1 MSEKT
6 HSDLVKLSPFELKDQ
21 LIALASSDAQRLM
34 LNAGRG
40 NPNFLAILPRL
51 AFLSLGEFA
60 ILEAQRSYSYLD
72 SGFGGLPESQ
82 GIVQRFESYA
92 GNHRG
97 SDGVR
102 FIQSAISYVK
112 DQLGLNQD
120 VFLFEM
126 AAAFL
131 GCNYPTPPRM
141 LLHTEEIVKAY
152 LVQEMLGGMPR
163 AGNFSLFATE
173 GGTAAMT
180 YIFQSL
186 SQNGLL
192 RPGDKIGIGTPI
204 FSPYLEIPVLAE
216 YNLEIVDIRMDR
228 QADWQ
233 FPSSELEKL
242 KDPAIKI
249 FCLVNPSN
257 PPSTKMSDAA
267 LAQLADLVANTRPDL
282 FIVTD
287 DVYGTFADDF
297 VSIFAKCP
305 RNTLCVYSFSKFFG
319 ATGWRLG
326 VIALHDENVFDAAL
340 AELPEAEKAR
350 LDARYASLTTKPRE
364 LRFIDRLVADS
375 RAVALNHTAG
385 LSGPQQLQMALF
397 ALNGL
402 MDREHRYKNAAKELI
417 RQRYQTLYRTMGVAA
432 ARETNDVN
440 YYTLIDLQEM
450 GGKLYGPEFES
461 WFINSDLGINFL
473 FRLARETGVVLLPG
487 NGFEV
492 VDTSARVSLA
502 NLTDHEY
509 ASIGRFTR
517 QILDEY
523 SKDFANRKARKSP
536 TSTVGDTGSGNHPA
550 KLTTKTLGRHI

>member
-1 MSEKT
+1 MLEKT
-6 HSDLVKLSPFELKDQ
+6 YSQFTNLSPFELKDQ

-40 NPNFLAILPRL
+40 NPNFLAMLPRL

-60 ILEAQRSYSYLD
+60 MLEAQRSYSYLD

-82 GIVQRFESYA
+82 GIVGRFDTYA
-92 GNHRG
+92 GHHRSG
-97 SDGVR
+97 EGVH
-102 FIQSAISYVK
+102 FVQSAISYVK

-126 AAAFL
+126 VDAFL

-141 LLHTEEIVKAY
+141 LQHAEEIVKAY
-152 LVQEMLGGMPR
+152 LVQEILGTEPR
-163 AGNFSLFATE
+163 TGDFSLFATE

-186 SQNGLL
+186 KQNGLL
-192 RPGDKIGIGTPI
+192 QPGDKIGIATPI

-216 YNLEIVDIRMDR
+216 FGLEVVDIRMDEH
-228 QADWQ
+228 ADWQ
-233 FPSSELEKL
+233 FPASEIEKL
-242 KDPAIKI
+242 TDPAIKI

-267 LAQLADLVANTRPDL
+267 LAQFAEFVAKTRPDL
-282 FIVTD
+282 FIITD

-305 RNTLCVYSFSKFFG
+305 RNTLLVYSFSKFFG

-326 VIALHDENVFDAAL
+326 VIALHEDNVFDTAL
-340 AELPEAEKAR
+340 AAQAEPEKKR
-350 LDARYASLTTKPRE
+350 LDARYASLTTEPRN

-385 LSGPQQLQMALF
+385 LSGPQQLQMTLF

-402 MDREHRYKNAAKELI
+402 MDRDHRYKTAAKELI
-417 RQRYQTLYRTMGVAA
+417 RQRYQTLYRTMGVSAA
-432 ARETNDVN
+432 HEPNDVD

-450 GGKLYGPEFES
+450 GGKLYGPDFEA
-461 WFINSDLGINFL
+461 WFVKSDLGLDFL

-502 NLTDHEY
+502 NLTDSEY

-517 QILDEY
+517 QILDAY
-523 SKDFANRKARKSP
+523 FKDFTKQNKS
-536 TSTVGDTGSGNHPA
+536 V
-550 KLTTKTLGRHI
+550 

>member
-1 MSEKT
+1 
-6 HSDLVKLSPFELKDQ
+6 
-21 LIALASSDAQRLM
+21 
-34 LNAGRG
+34 
-40 NPNFLAILPRL
+40 
-51 AFLSLGEFA
+51 
-60 ILEAQRSYSYLD
+60 
-72 SGFGGLPESQ
+72 
-82 GIVQRFESYA
+82 
-92 GNHRG
+92 
-97 SDGVR
+97 VR
-102 FIQSAISYVK
+102 FIRAAISYVG
-112 DQLGLNQD
+112 DQLGLDRD

-126 AAAFL
+126 TTAFL

-141 LLHTEEIVKAY
+141 LAHTEEIVRAY
-152 LVQEMLGGMPR
+152 LAQEMLGAVPV
-163 AGNFSLFATE
+163 AGEFSLFATE
-173 GGTAAMT
+173 GGTAAMA
-180 YIFQSL
+180 YIFQTL
-186 SQNGLL
+186 KQNGLL
-192 RPGDKIGIGTPI
+192 RAGDKIAIGTPI

-216 YNLEIVDIRMDR
+216 FGLEIVDIRMDR
-228 QADWQ
+228 EADWQ
-233 FPSSELEKL
+233 FPAAELKKL
-242 KDPAIKI
+242 ADPAIKI

-267 LAQLADLVANTRPDL
+267 LAQLGELVAKTRPDL

-297 VSIFAKCP
+297 VSVFATCP
-305 RNTLCVYSFSKFFG
+305 RNTLLVYSFSKFFG

-326 VIALHDENVFDAAL
+326 VIALHDDNVFDTAL
-340 AELPEAEKAR
+340 GALPEAEKAR

-402 MDREHRYKNAAKELI
+402 MDRRHHYKDAAKALI
-417 RQRYQTLYRTMGVAA
+417 RQRYRTLYRTMGVPA
-432 ARETNDVN
+432 ARERNDVN

-450 GGKLYGPEFES
+450 GGGLYGPEFEA
-461 WFINSDLGINFL
+461 WFVKGNLGIDFL

-509 ASIGRFTR
+509 ALIGRFTR
-517 QILDEY
+517 QVLDEY
-523 SKDFANRKARKSP
+523 FQDFLVSKAGKPPAANG
-536 TSTVGDTGSGNHPA
+536 GDGGSASRSAKPA
-550 KLTTKTLGRHI
+550 AKTLTHHQ

>member
-1 MSEKT
+1 MLDKPYG
-6 HSDLVKLSPFELKDQ
+6 DFANLSPFELKDQ
-21 LIALASSDAQRLM
+21 LIALASSDAQKLM

-40 NPNFLAILPRL
+40 NPNFLAMLPRL

-60 ILEAQRSYSYLD
+60 MLEAQRSYSYLD

-82 GIVQRFESYA
+82 GIVQRFETYA
-92 GNHRG
+92 GNHRE
-97 SDGVR
+97 SEGVR
-102 FIQSAISYVK
+102 FIRAAISYVK
-112 DQLGLNQD
+112 DQLGLDPD

-126 AAAFL
+126 AGAFL
-131 GCNYPTPPRM
+131 GCTYPTPPRM

-152 LVQEMLGGMPR
+152 LVQEMLGPTPST
-163 AGNFSLFATE
+163 GNFSLFATE
-173 GGTAAMT
+173 GGTAAMA

-186 SQNGLL
+186 RFNGLL
-192 RPGDKIGIGTPI
+192 QPGDKIGIGTPI

-216 YNLEIVDIRMDR
+216 YGLEIVDIRMDSHK
-228 QADWQ
+228 DWQ
-233 FPSSELEKL
+233 FPASELKKL

-267 LAQLADLVANTRPDL
+267 LAQLADFVANTRPDL
-282 FIVTD
+282 YIVTD

-326 VIALHDENVFDAAL
+326 VIAVHDDNIFDSAL
-340 AELPEAEKAR
+340 AAQPEAEKKR
-350 LDARYASLTTKPRE
+350 LDTRYASLTTKPRD
-364 LRFIDRLVADS
+364 LRFIDRMVADS

-417 RQRYQTLYRTMGVAA
+417 RQRYQTLYRTMGVPA
-432 ARETNDVN
+432 AREPNDVN

-450 GGKLYGPEFES
+450 GGKLYGPEFEA
-461 WFINSDLGINFL
+461 WFVKSDLGIDFL

-487 NGFEV
+487 AGFEV

-523 SKDFANRKARKSP
+523 FQDFTKSSMQKSSNP
-536 TSTVGDTGSGNHPA
+536 VAGAQKTGSDPS
-550 KLTTKTLGRHI
+550 KLMVKTS